1 MAIDPDTLQW
11 DASGLVPAVVQDAST
26 RAILMLAYMD
36 RSALAATVETGQVHF
51 WSRSRQEL
59 WRKGATS
66 GNTLSLVSMVADC
79 DSDALLVSATPQGP
93 TCHTGEYSCF
103 GPERSDGI
111 DALWATIKKRLEERP
126 DGSYTASLVAS
137 GTDEVARKV
146 AEEASEVVIAAKNH
160 QYGGDGQRVVEESA
174 DLIYHLLVLMAERGI
189 DLQDVESELD
199 SRASQSG

>member
-1 MAIDPDTLQW
+1 MAVDPDTLQW
-11 DASGLVPAVVQDAST
+11 DASGLVPVVVQDAAT
-26 RAILMLAYMD
+26 NAVLMLAYMD
-36 RSALAATVETGQVHF
+36 RSALAATDDTGEVQF

-79 DSDALLVSATPQGP
+79 DNDALLVTATPQGP

-103 GPERSDGI
+103 GPEHANGI
-111 DALWATIKKRLEERP
+111 DALWTTISERLVERS
-126 DGSYTASLVAS
+126 DGSYTASLVAR

-160 QYGGDGQRVVEESA
+160 QYGGDSQRVVEESA
-174 DLIYHLLVLMAERGI
+174 DLIYHLLVLLAEREI
-189 DLQDVESELD
+189 DLQDVECELD
-199 SRASQSG
+199 KRASQSG

>member
-1 MAIDPDTLQW
+1 MAVDPDMLRW
-11 DASGLVPAVVQDAST
+11 DEKGLIPAVVTDVST
-26 RAILMLAYMD
+26 NAVLMLGYMN
-36 RSALAATVETGQVHF
+36 RSALALTVDSGEVHF

-66 GNTLSLVSMVADC
+66 GNTLALVSMVADC
-79 DSDALLVSATPQGP
+79 DNDALLVTATPQGP

-103 GPERSDGI
+103 GPERSNGI
-111 DALWATIKKRLEERP
+111 DALWTTIKDRLEERP
-126 DGSYTASLVAS
+126 DGSYTASLVAG

-146 AEEASEVVIAAKNH
+146 TEEASEVVIAAKNH
-160 QYGGDGQRVVEESA
+160 QYGGDRQRVVEESA

-199 SRASQSG
+199 RRASQSG

>member
-11 DASGLVPAVVQDAST
+11 DASGLVPAVVQDAAT
-26 RAILMLAYMD
+26 DALLMVAYMD
-36 RSALAATVETGQVHF
+36 RSALAATAETGEVHF

-79 DSDALLVSATPQGP
+79 DNDALLVTATPQGP

-103 GPERSDGI
+103 GPERSNGI
-111 DALWATIKKRLEERP
+111 DALWTTITQRLVERP
-126 DGSYTASLVAS
+126 DGSYTASLVAK

-160 QYGGDGQRVVEESA
+160 EYGGDGQRVVEESA

-189 DLQDVESELD
+189 DLQDVETELD
-199 SRASQSG
+199 NRASQSG